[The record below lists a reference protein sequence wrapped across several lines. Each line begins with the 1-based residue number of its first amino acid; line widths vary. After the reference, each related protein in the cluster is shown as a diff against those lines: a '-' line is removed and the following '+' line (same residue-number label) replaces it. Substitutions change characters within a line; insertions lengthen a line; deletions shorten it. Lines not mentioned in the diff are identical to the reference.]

1 MLGAV
6 NEAHLSA
13 VGSTSPICC
22 VRSLEWLEEATYKV
36 WGPRWE
42 AEASSGDCRT
52 VYLEDS
58 PNLFK
63 ILQTGEEKTPK
74 PPEEVSVPMV
84 TQEMCISA
92 RVSVELTVRDSRL
105 LLSPCRYTW
114 PSLYLT
120 HGWRRFSENFKI
132 KHPSFLL
139 FTHTVLQVQA
149 PLSLY
154 RTLK

>member
-1 MLGAV
+1 MRLICQPWA
-6 NEAHLSA
+6 APAPSA
-13 VGSTSPICC
+13 VSEAWSDWRKRLIKCEALDGRQKPPREIVELCTLKTLPIFSKFY
-22 VRSLEWLEEATYKV
+22 RQGRK
-36 WGPRWE
+36 
-42 AEASSGDCRT
+42 
-52 VYLEDS
+52 
-58 PNLFK
+58 
-63 ILQTGEEKTPK
+63 KTPK